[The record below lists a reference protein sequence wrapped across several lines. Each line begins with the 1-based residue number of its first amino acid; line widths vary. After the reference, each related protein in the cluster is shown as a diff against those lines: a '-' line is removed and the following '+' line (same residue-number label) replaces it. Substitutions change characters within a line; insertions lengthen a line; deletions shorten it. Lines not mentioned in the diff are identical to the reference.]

1 MQAPSFLVPPATMH
15 EALEEVVMKPL
26 QLQLT
31 SILQALEDVKQLQ
44 NKQAVEMEELKKK
57 LAEKEEKGGTKEMVD
72 TMGGQLA
79 AMPPKVEGLINVV
92 DDVLAKKP
100 N

>member
-1 MQAPSFLVPPATMH
+1 
-15 EALEEVVMKPL
+15 
-26 QLQLT
+26 
-31 SILQALEDVKQLQ
+31 LQ
-44 NKQAVEMEELKKK
+44 NKQVVEMEELKKK

-72 TMGGQLA
+72 TMGGQLVA
-79 AMPPKVEGLINVV
+79 VSQKVEGIIKVV

>member
-1 MQAPSFLVPPATMH
+1 
-15 EALEEVVMKPL
+15 
-26 QLQLT
+26 
-31 SILQALEDVKQLQ
+31 
-44 NKQAVEMEELKKK
+44 MEELKKK

-79 AMPPKVEGLINVV
+79 AVSQKVEGLIKVV
-92 DDVLAKKP
+92 DDILAKKP

>member
-1 MQAPSFLVPPATMH
+1 MH
-15 EALEEVVMKPL
+15 KALQEVVMKPL

-31 SILQALEDVKQLQ
+31 SILWTLEDVKQLQ
-44 NKQAVEMEELKKK
+44 NKQVVEMEELKKK
-57 LAEKEEKGGTKEMVD
+57 LVEKEEKGGTKEMVD
-72 TMGGQLA
+72 TMGGQLVA
-79 AMPPKVEGLINVV
+79 VSQKVEDIIKVV

>member
-1 MQAPSFLVPPATMH
+1 MH
-15 EALEEVVMKPL
+15 EALEEVVIKPL

-31 SILQALEDVKQLQ
+31 SILWTLEDVKQLQ
-44 NKQAVEMEELKKK
+44 NKQAVEMEKLKK
-57 LAEKEEKGGTKEMVD
+57 LVEKEKGGTKEMVD

-79 AMPPKVEGLINVV
+79 AVSQKVDGLIKVV

>member
-1 MQAPSFLVPPATMH
+1 MLAPSFVVPLAIMH
-15 EALEEVVMKPL
+15 EAQEEVAIKPL

-31 SILQALEDVKQLQ
+31 SILWTLEDVKRLQ

-79 AMPPKVEGLINVV
+79 AVSQKVDDLIKVV
-92 DDVLAKKP
+92 DDVLVKKP